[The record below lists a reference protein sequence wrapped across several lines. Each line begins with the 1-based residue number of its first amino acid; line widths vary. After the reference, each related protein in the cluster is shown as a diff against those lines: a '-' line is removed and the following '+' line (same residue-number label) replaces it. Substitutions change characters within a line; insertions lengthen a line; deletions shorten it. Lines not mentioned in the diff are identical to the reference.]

1 MCTIGYASFGTVGF
15 LSVHI
20 AVHFKIYL
28 EIYKVLK

>member
-1 MCTIGYASFGTVGF
+1 MCTIGSVSFDTVDF

-28 EIYKVLK
+28 EIYNVLK